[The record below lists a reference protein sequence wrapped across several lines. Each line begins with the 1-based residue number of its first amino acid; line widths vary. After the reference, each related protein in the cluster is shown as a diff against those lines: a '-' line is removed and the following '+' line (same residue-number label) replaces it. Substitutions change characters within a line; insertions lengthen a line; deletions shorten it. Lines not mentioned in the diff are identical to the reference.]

1 MAAKGGEPPVF
12 YLNVEA
18 MEQVIHQLTSQYFAQ
33 FAEPIPDFQNHNHH
47 LLESALAVPQ
57 ATFGGQDL
65 YPTVAAK
72 GAAMFYSL
80 IKNHPFSNGNK
91 RLATT
96 ALLVFFYLNNR
107 WLDSE
112 QKGVYT
118 WAVRIAESKR
128 SEQTAIVRQMTK
140 WLSKKLVD
148 RQAASSSGGLFGR
161 VWRTLNWLV
170 PRRSWFWRRK
180 S

>member
-1 MAAKGGEPPVF
+1 MTASKEPVV

-18 MEQVIHQLTSQYFAQ
+18 MELVIHELAAKYFSQ
-33 FAEPIPDFQNHNHH
+33 FAEPIPDFKNHDQA
-47 LLESALAVPQ
+47 LLESALARPQ
-57 ATFGGQDL
+57 ATFGGQEL
-65 YPTVAAK
+65 YPSIAAK
-72 GAAMFYSL
+72 GAVMFYSL

-96 ALLVFFYLNNR
+96 ALLVFCYLNDQ
-107 WLDSE
+107 WLESE

-128 SEQTAIVRQMTK
+128 SEQTAVVRQMTK
-140 WLSKKLVD
+140 WLGKKLVD
-148 RQAASSSGGLFGR
+148 RQDATAGHGLFGR

-170 PRRSWFWRRK
+170 PRRSWFWWRR